1 MPSAGLLS
9 NRKFQLVAGHSALD
23 FVNSLDWRFRKSGAE
38 ELLETYGDLLGFTVQ
53 AGLLKKPEALGLA
66 RAVGKRRADRILIAG
81 KALREVLANF
91 FYSVV
96 DGGPPGSACMQALEE
111 HIEEART
118 HQRLTWEG
126 ACLEWS
132 WAQVSQEAEFPI
144 WVLALEAAELT
155 TSPRLIKVRACDNT
169 ECRWL
174 FLDTSKNQRR
184 RWCDM
189 NLCGNRIKSRR
200 FKAKKERLAESRSI

>member
-1 MPSAGLLS
+1 MPSAGLFS

-38 ELLETYGDLLGFTVQ
+38 ELLKTYGDLLSFSVQ
-53 AGLLKKPEALGLA
+53 VGLLKRPEALGLA
-66 RAVGKRRADRILIAG
+66 RTVGKREAGRVLMAG

-96 DGGPPGSACMQALEE
+96 DSGRPASGCMQALEE
-111 HIEEART
+111 HIERARE
-118 HQRLTWEG
+118 HQRLTWSG
-126 ACLEWS
+126 DCLEWS
-132 WAQVSQEAEFPI
+132 WAQVWEEAEFPI
-144 WVLALEAAELT
+144 WVLALQAAGLT
-155 TSPRLIKVRACDNT
+155 TSPGLIKVRACDNA

-184 RWCDM
+184 RWCHMD
-189 NLCGNRIKSRR
+189 LCGNRMKSRR
-200 FKAKKERLAESRSI
+200 FRAKTKD